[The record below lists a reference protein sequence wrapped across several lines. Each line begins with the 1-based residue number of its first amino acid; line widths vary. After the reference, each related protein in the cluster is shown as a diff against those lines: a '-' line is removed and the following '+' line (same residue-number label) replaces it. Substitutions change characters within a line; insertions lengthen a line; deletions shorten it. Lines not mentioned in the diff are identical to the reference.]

1 MVEHLVCNQA
11 VVGSS
16 PVAST
21 NSLQVREA
29 WGRGNIR
36 ATSRA
41 YARRFFENKVNRFKR
56 GKTRRENSG

>member
-21 NSLQVREA
+21 KFGCGE
-29 WGRGNIR
+29 RGVGASQPR
-36 ATSRA
+36 AFD
-41 YARRFFENKVNRFKR
+41 ARGFFENKVNRFKR